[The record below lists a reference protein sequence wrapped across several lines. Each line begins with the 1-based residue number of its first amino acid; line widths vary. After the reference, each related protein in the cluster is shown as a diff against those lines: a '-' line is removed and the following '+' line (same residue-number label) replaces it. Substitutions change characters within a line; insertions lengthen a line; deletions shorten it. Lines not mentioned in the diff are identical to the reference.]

1 MAGLHQIKKKINIT
15 YLIETIASAYQEIS
29 QREMN
34 KIREM
39 TLKNRQFTEKM
50 METYSELKK
59 ASLLEQSE
67 GEKEQIL
74 PTVSKKERAVIFL
87 STNARFYGSFMLEIL
102 KKVLAFLKKIKGDLI
117 VVGEVGKNLVEKT
130 NPDLKFYYFSLDDEK
145 PAEEEVKKMVE
156 FLRNYQELIFF
167 HGKFKTILTQEVSQT
182 VISGKIP
189 EKEIKTQ
196 SAYLFEPSKEAILDF
211 FENEMMKN
219 FFLQIFLE
227 HRLSRHATRMV
238 QMYRIRERA
247 RERREDL
254 EKLKRKFKWQDFD
267 KRQMEITLSSKLWQ
281 PESKK

>member
-1 MAGLHQIKKKINIT
+1 MTTVHQIKKKINIT

-39 TLKNRQFTEKM
+39 TLKNRQFMEKM
-50 METYSELKK
+50 IETYSELKK
-59 ASLLEQSE
+59 ASLLEE
-67 GEKEQIL
+67 PEEKEKK
-74 PTVSKKERAVIFL
+74 PTMAAKKERAVIFL
-87 STNARFYGSFMLEIL
+87 STNARFYGSFMLEIF
-102 KKVLAFLKKIKGDLI
+102 KKVFYFLKKSKGDLV

-130 NPDLKFYYFSLDDEK
+130 NPDLKFHYFSMDDEK
-145 PAEEEVKKMVE
+145 PTEEEVKKLIE

-182 VISGKIP
+182 VISEKIP

-211 FENEMMKN
+211 FEKEMMKN

-238 QMYRIRERA
+238 QMYRIKERA
-247 RERREDL
+247 KERREEL
-254 EKLKRKFKWQDFD
+254 EKLKRRFKWQNFD

-281 PESKK
+281 PENKK